1 MLTIREV
8 IKLCFN
14 ALLQRLKKH
23 RGNWDQN
30 DPSADDYI
38 KNRPFYTDETNH
50 VVKLDKKYLP
60 DLGLAPV
67 ATSGSYDDLEDTP
80 TIYTDV
86 VRYGTSQSL
95 SAAQKTQARTNI
107 GAGIGDVLSEDL
119 ATIATSGSYNDL
131 GDQPFGMEIR
141 SEVLNG
147 MENISRT
154 MGSVSSG
161 NGTSCYLN
169 KSGVTFTEEFVVG
182 QKYKVIING
191 QETILEAKQTNF
203 IGNRKIHM
211 PDSTAPDNPEAYFY
225 IELYLDLSRYVLFLA
240 SSWYGDQVT
249 VSIYKYSETINLLDE
264 KFIPDTIARTE
275 DIPSIEGLAT
285 EEYVDTK
292 VADLVNA
299 APETLDTLKEL
310 STALGDDPNFATTV
324 LTQLGNKADKD
335 DIPTIDATLT
345 VEGAAADAKAVG
357 DALAETDV
365 WYVHATANDD
375 GSFSLDKTYDEI
387 IAAYDAGRKVQCE
400 MRFAADAGA
409 GAYIFDLIAFG
420 PYVPDVYDGDTVYNG
435 ALFVLWM
442 QNRMMRMLVTTD
454 NQVMMFQTNRFQTE
468 GELQI
473 RYGNELM
480 YAGHMGVDVDI
491 DLNIPINA
499 PKDYIALR
507 DHTNG
512 YTYLVGMVNGTLV
525 STLEISELEIASY
538 PNTMAYTAGDEL
550 DLTGLVV
557 NAVRYD
563 GSKSENIQVTHNA
576 PSPLSTDVT
585 SVTLSYNEFGKIYTV
600 ELPITV
606 AAFTEEAI
614 LVDYEYTDNGD
625 GTYNIKE
632 ADMNE

>member
-1 MLTIREV
+1 MSENKRVTIPFLEKV
-8 IKLCFN
+8 
-14 ALLQRLKKH
+14 LKPIV
-23 RGNWDQN
+23 DL
-30 DPSADDYI
+30 
-38 KNRPFYTDETNH
+38 
-50 VVKLDKKYLP
+50 VKTKADKKDVYAKTELADVAVSGSYE
-60 DLGLAPV
+60 DLEDAPTLAAV
-67 ATSGSYDDLEDTP
+67 ATSGSYADLSGTP
-80 TIYTDV
+80 E
-86 VRYGTSQSL
+86 L
-95 SAAQKTQARTNI
+95 AA
-107 GAGIGDVLSEDL
+107 V
-119 ATIATSGSYNDL
+119 ATSGSYTDL
-131 GDQPFGMEIR
+131 IDVP
-141 SEVLNG
+141 V
-147 MENISRT
+147 
-154 MGSVSSG
+154 
-161 NGTSCYLN
+161 
-169 KSGVTFTEEFVVG
+169 
-182 QKYKVIING
+182 
-191 QETILEAKQTNF
+191 
-203 IGNRKIHM
+203 
-211 PDSTAPDNPEAYFY
+211 PDAT
-225 IELYLDLSRYVLFLA
+225 L
-240 SSWYGDQVT
+240 
-249 VSIYKYSETINLLDE
+249 
-264 KFIPDTIARTE
+264 
-275 DIPSIEGLAT
+275 SIEG
-285 EEYVDTK
+285 
-292 VADLVNA
+292 
-299 APETLDTLKEL
+299 
-310 STALGDDPNFATTV
+310 S
-324 LTQLGNKADKD
+324 
-335 DIPTIDATLT
+335 
-345 VEGAAADAKAVG
+345 AADAKAVG
-357 DALAETDV
+357 DALAETGV

-375 GSFSLDKTYDEI
+375 GSFTLDKTYDEI
-387 IAAYDAGRKVQCE
+387 MAAYDAGRKVQCE

-538 PNTMAYTAGDEL
+538 PNTMVYTAGDEL

-563 GSKSENIQVTHNA
+563 GSKTEDIQVTHNA

-585 SVTLSYNEFGKIYTV
+585 SVTLSYNEFGKIYTA